1 MDTLIM
7 TIIKSLEHLQDTMQ
21 SRVFLRGLSGIVIL
35 IRPLIQG
42 DEVPPTWKDAVL
54 QYERA
59 FPYPATFYTTFSLAE
74 QDKYEKLYTLM
85 AAENDT
91 IQANQQKFLSIVEQF
106 VV

>member
-21 SRVFLRGLSGIVIL
+21 SHVFLRGLSGIVIL
-35 IRPLIQG
+35 IRPLVQG
-42 DEVPPTWKDAVL
+42 DDAPPSWKDAVL
-54 QYERA
+54 QYERV

-74 QDKYEKLYTLM
+74 EDEYEKLYEYML
-85 AAENDT
+85 AEKDT

-106 VV
+106 VI